1 VIRGDTLHL
10 LEAVLE
16 RTLESYDLRRSQYN
30 DGRIG
35 GFDLP
40 KLIKSLLFVVVEHAP
55 GAARFANGH
64 WDDLFHV
71 MPLIDRM
78 VRTAGW
84 NPYVA
89 RQFVTLCE
97 RAGAAY
103 PVDMFAD
110 QVLAQIVDGRLPTGW
125 KGSSIPA
132 AIAALVQ
139 AHADRLHPLPAPLAR
154 KLLQVLDA
162 LVDLGDRRSA
172 ALQQSE
178 SFRGVCLAAPV

>member
-1 VIRGDTLHL
+1 
-10 LEAVLE
+10 
-16 RTLESYDLRRSQYN
+16 
-30 DGRIG
+30 
-35 GFDLP
+35 
-40 KLIKSLLFVVVEHAP
+40 
-55 GAARFANGH
+55 
-64 WDDLFHV
+64 

-78 VRTAGW
+78 VRAAGW
-84 NPYVA
+84 NPYVM

-97 RAGAAY
+97 RSGAAY
-103 PVDMFAD
+103 SVDTFAD
-110 QVLAQIVDGRLPTGW
+110 HVLSQIVDGRLPKGW

-139 AHADRLHPLPAPLAR
+139 VHADRLHPLPAPLAR

-178 SFRGVCLAAPV
+178 SFRGVCLAEAVSIAPCEDGHRRAPYCDVGMPTYARCIGHWIIRCVHL